1 MDGYNVTWSQLKN
14 LITDTPAPITLP
26 LNSKA
31 QLSKDFNEIWEALG
45 NDLCVEVP
53 RRKLKRGEWD
63 ILEGNQTYCTLF
75 EYNMIRKIVS
85 RLSRMPWM
93 DFHKWW
99 NSP

>member
-14 LITDTPAPITLP
+14 LITDAPAPITLP

-31 QLSKDFNEIWEALG
+31 QLSRDFTELWDSLG
-45 NDLCVEVP
+45 NDLCVEVN
-53 RRKLKRGEWD
+53 RKKLKRGEWD

-75 EYNMIRKIVS
+75 EYNLIQKIVK
-85 RLSRMPWM
+85 RLARMPWM

-99 NSP
+99 KNP

>member
-31 QLSKDFNEIWEALG
+31 QLSKDFNEIWEAL
-45 NDLCVEVP
+45 
-53 RRKLKRGEWD
+53 EWD

-75 EYNMIRKIVS
+75 EYNMIQKIVR

>member
-1 MDGYNVTWSQLKN
+1 MD
-14 LITDTPAPITLP
+14 
-26 LNSKA
+26 
-31 QLSKDFNEIWEALG
+31 ELG
-45 NDLCVEVP
+45 NGMCVLVP
-53 RRKLKRGEWD
+53 RPKPKPGQWD

-75 EYNMIRKIVS
+75 EYNMIQKIVR